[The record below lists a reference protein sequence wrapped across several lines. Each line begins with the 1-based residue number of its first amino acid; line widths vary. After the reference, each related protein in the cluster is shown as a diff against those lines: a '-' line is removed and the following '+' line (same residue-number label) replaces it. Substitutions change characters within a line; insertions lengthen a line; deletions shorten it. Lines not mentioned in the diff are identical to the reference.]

1 MPDASRP
8 ARRVAR
14 AGITAL
20 AGLGLVTGIALPLSA
35 AHADPVYP
43 SADQVAGAKAAAS
56 SAAGQ
61 VASLDQ
67 QLAAS
72 RDRLDNLQQ
81 AAGDAAE
88 EANGAQLA
96 LERAAA
102 ESADAQAKAADAQT
116 AAEDAA
122 LTLSR
127 YAAEV
132 YQGGGE
138 TNQLNIFFGEGGPQ
152 EVLDKASGVQ
162 AVGAERARMAQDAES
177 ARLLAANL
185 REAAS
190 EAEAR
195 RATAAA
201 AATAAADRARQAAE
215 DAETQTAQIEQ
226 QQQQMTTQLAALQNT
241 SVELEQQ
248 RQAGIAA
255 EQQRQREEANRRAA
269 EAAAKA
275 AAEKAAREAA
285 ERAAA
290 AAAAEAAARTAREQK
305 AAQEAAARAAADAAA
320 KAAAKAA
327 ADKAAADAR
336 AAAARAAAAAPPP
349 VTTKTTTKPTTT
361 TKPATTKPTT
371 STPPPPAPSG
381 GVSAVIAFARAQLG
395 ERYVWGGAG
404 PDVWDCSGL
413 TMMAWRQAG
422 VRLSHYTGYQ
432 WAETDRVPLSQLK
445 PGDLVFYGTSGP
457 NSHHVGLYIGSGQM
471 IHAPNP
477 STVVKIASIYSMSDL
492 LPYGGRP

>member
-1 MPDASRP
+1 
-8 ARRVAR
+8 
-14 AGITAL
+14 
-20 AGLGLVTGIALPLSA
+20 
-35 AHADPVYP
+35 
-43 SADQVAGAKAAAS
+43 
-56 SAAGQ
+56 
-61 VASLDQ
+61 
-67 QLAAS
+67 S
-72 RDRLDNLQQ
+72 RDRVDNLQQ
-81 AAGDAAE
+81 AAGNAAE

-102 ESADAQAKAADAQT
+102 ESADAQAKAADAQ
-116 AAEDAA
+116 AAADDAV

-138 TNQLNIFFGEGGPQ
+138 TSQLNIFFGDGGPQ

-185 REAAS
+185 RQAAS

-201 AATAAADRARQAAE
+201 AATAAADRARQAAQ

-226 QQQQMTTQLAALQNT
+226 QQQEMVTQLAALQNT
-241 SVELEQQ
+241 SVQLEQQ

-305 AAQEAAARAAADAAA
+305 AAQEVAARAAADAAA

-336 AAAARAAAAAPPP
+336 AAAARAATAAPPP
-349 VTTKTTTKPTTT
+349 ATTKATTKPTTT
-361 TKPATTKPTT
+361 KPT
-371 STPPPPAPSG
+371 STPPPPPAPSS
-381 GVSAVIAFARAQLG
+381 GVAAVIAFARAQLG

-432 WAETDRVPLSQLK
+432 WAETDRVPISQLR

-457 NSHHVGLYIGSGQM
+457 NSHHVGLYIGNGQM

>member
-1 MPDASRP
+1 MPDAHRP
-8 ARRVAR
+8 ARRSFAR
-14 AGITAL
+14 AGVTVL
-20 AGLGLVTGIALPLSA
+20 AGLGLVAGIAAPLSA

-43 SADQVAGAKAAAS
+43 SADQVAGAKAAAA

-61 VASLDQ
+61 VADLDQ

-72 RDRLDNLQQ
+72 RDRVDALQQ

-88 EANGAQLA
+88 VANGAQLD

-102 ESADAQAKAADAQT
+102 ESADAQAKASAAQATAD
-116 AAEDAA
+116 DAT

-132 YQGGGE
+132 YQGGGD
-138 TNQLNIFFGEGGPQ
+138 TSQLDVFFGSGGPQ
-152 EVLDKASGVQ
+152 EVLDRASGIQ
-162 AVGAERARMAQDAES
+162 AVGAERARMVQEAES

-185 REAAS
+185 KQAAA
-190 EAEAR
+190 EAESR
-195 RATAAA
+195 RAAAAEVAKTAAA
-201 AATAAADRARQAAE
+201 RAQQAAQ
-215 DAETQTAQIEQ
+215 DAVTQTAQIEQ
-226 QQQQMTTQLAALQNT
+226 QQQQMVAQLAQLQNT
-241 SVELEQQ
+241 SVQLEQE

-275 AAEKAAREAA
+275 AAEKAAREAEEKA
-285 ERAAA
+285 RA
-290 AAAAEAAARTAREQK
+290 AAAAEAAAKTAREQK
-305 AAQEAAARAAADAAA
+305 AAADRAAAQ
-320 KAAAKAA
+320 KAA
-327 ADKAAADAR
+327 ADKAAADA
-336 AAAARAAAAAPPP
+336 ARAAAAAASKP
-349 VTTKTTTKPTTT
+349 VTTKPTTT
-361 TKPATTKPTT
+361 TKPPTT
-371 STPPPPAPSG
+371 SVPPPPAPSG
-381 GVSAVIAFARAQLG
+381 GVAAVIAFARAQLG
-395 ERYVWGGAG
+395 EPYVWGGAG
-404 PDVWDCSGL
+404 PNVWDCSGL

-432 WAETDRVPLSQLK
+432 WAETSRVPISQLQ

-457 NSHHVGLYIGSGQM
+457 NSHHVGLYIGNGQM

>member
-1 MPDASRP
+1 VPDASRP

-20 AGLGLVTGIALPLSA
+20 AGLGLLTGIALPLSA
-35 AHADPVYP
+35 AHADPLYP
-43 SADQVAGAKAAAS
+43 SADQVAGAKAAAA
-56 SAAGQ
+56 SAADQ
-61 VASLDQ
+61 VSALDQ

-72 RDRLDNLQQ
+72 RDRVDNLQQ
-81 AAGDAAE
+81 AAGNAAE

-102 ESADAQAKAADAQT
+102 ESADAQARAAEAQAAAD
-116 AAEDAA
+116 DAV

-152 EVLDKASGVQ
+152 DVLDKASGVQ

-185 REAAS
+185 RQAAS

-201 AATAAADRARQAAE
+201 AATAAADRARQAAQ

-226 QQQQMTTQLAALQNT
+226 QQQEMVTQLAALQNT
-241 SVELEQQ
+241 SVQLEQQ

-290 AAAAEAAARTAREQK
+290 AAAAEAAAR
-305 AAQEAAARAAADAAA
+305 AAT
-320 KAAAKAA
+320 
-327 ADKAAADAR
+327 
-336 AAAARAAAAAPPP
+336 AAPPP
-349 VTTKTTTKPTTT
+349 ATTK
-361 TKPATTKPTT
+361 ATTKPT
-371 STPPPPAPSG
+371 STPPPPPAPSS
-381 GVSAVIAFARAQLG
+381 GVAAVIAFARAQLG

-432 WAETDRVPLSQLK
+432 WAETDRVPISQLR

-457 NSHHVGLYIGSGQM
+457 TSHHVGLYIGSGQM